1 MITTDSTARSGRYRI
16 MESAISFTENY
27 QGTNLHG
34 NPIYDVVYVSLVSNA
49 SIMVYDANNGID
61 YGADLQYKRWRLNG
75 ATTGLVSPDAHN
87 IYAKLSKTD
96 SNPIGDIVFST
107 YNYTTQGVS
116 EEKDAE
122 GNPIKD
128 YSDTHWMIKI
138 GTLSALTSP
147 DSEHPDRTLT
157 FDPGKLGTQ
166 QDNNEKGGGWVA
178 EMFDVVVADP
188 KRIKPLLWFDELKV
202 LGQSIFDRITDFYK
216 GFRIGNGENAK
227 EITSV
232 ATDKSVSE
240 DSDNAIATPAYVKAF
255 SEGRYLRRDTQDP
268 QSVSGPVNFEKDVT
282 VEADHAVGGNQT
294 IDGYQEVKGQATFHD
309 GARGDGYVEQGD
321 IIQGWNIDKDGIA
334 SFAKVKT
341 PSMQVYELT
350 LNRKTAVQGE
360 FVFSDGEVVEN
371 VEFKGADTYLLTVR
385 ALYEGYITTFKK
397 DDILYS
403 NINIIGSSAK
413 TGKCWM
419 YVTAVDGNKITAVHY
434 PYEACPAGENIN
446 PVPYMTIT
454 RHGNISD
461 KTRQDLFIISSETS
475 SLTMLRGV
483 SAPIVSSEGLYGVV
497 IGKLP
502 ATLLEYIHTAG
513 IGYVNGEDPY
523 VYARGVIVQDL
534 IMLDYQGKPIVQERY
549 RGKWRQEIANGLVQ
563 GEDTYQATTSVADTV
578 TYEGSL
584 WRCMVTGT
592 PVPPKDNI
600 AEWQKKVSKGDDS
613 TAVIY
618 TLKPSTN
625 IVYYRTAS
633 NTLSVDELTV
643 KVSVAGNG
651 EYYDIADQNTIEQ
664 AGLSVYYAIDGE
676 GEPILLNISPD
687 GEILLENGSGFIESE
702 DGSDLLLEG
711 EVLDITKIKDN
722 ITLYLKDLETGEMR
736 ASYVIP
742 VIKDGEE
749 GKRGRMLYPAGE
761 WNEKTSY
768 AIENNSAP
776 FVKKGNTYY
785 VLVYEGGAV
794 TNIDPANDVANNG
807 GYWKSF
813 TYMNYL
819 FAEFLMANWAM
830 FGTEGKGGIFYDKYL
845 FSQKVIKDNGEE
857 GDYDKGIFDANGN
870 LSGAVPKLML
880 DFVNGNVHTTNLIEQ
895 YRKQKRHAVVRV
907 TPSKGFNIYIPSD
920 VNDSTDAS
928 WSFRMRN
935 PMVILPSIGEMGLKN
950 YEIEGSHVTIT
961 FGLGGG
967 KYATLMNNNSGH
979 IPAENEFLL
988 VCVDDACIDPNKA
1001 EGFAKDTY
1009 YTNIG
1014 SDAHYGYSNFI
1025 FHGGRRGKY
1034 VMMSPGSTLKLR
1046 PYIVNEGVG
1055 GDRIYWMIESPGVYE
1070 KKLTVYHTAYSLPTE
1085 NIYPI
1090 ANVEVE
1096 MHNDTSIE
1104 PYTVTRSSGLVTY
1117 KVYTQKTLLNGASS
1131 TDEQN
1136 LTDIDS
1142 GYQYGICF
1150 ACGLISK
1157 LPDKIV
1163 ISAHCGTDGKRV
1175 GGYNENDS
1183 NYYHF
1188 RAFDPVNDKDK
1199 IQQET

>member
-1 MITTDSTARSGRYRI
+1 MAVSSIKDFWIHPNALTITLNYFGDPQLIQTSMLAGAVIMAYRKDVISYDAAHNFREWKLQAFPTQLNDTCAYYVHAELSRSGDTAMIIYSPVKRDIEGRSYIDGSWDSTTSNSSYFIYLGTI
-16 MESAISFTENY
+16 SASVDN
-27 QGTNLHG
+27 
-34 NPIYDVVYVSLVSNA
+34 D
-49 SIMVYDANNGID
+49 
-61 YGADLQYKRWRLNG
+61 G
-75 ATTGLVSPDAHN
+75 ATVERAWTDGFYTGTLDTDQQRMEEASGEWKTMFNYNDVIGQIEPQKPFSKIKVMGEAIFQSIAQFVNGLVIGKRTITDVAVSSDSGKESKVSDAT
-87 IYAKLSKTD
+87 L
-96 SNPIGDIVFST
+96 P
-107 YNYTTQGVS
+107 TTGYVDK
-116 EEKDAE
+116 EIEALD
-122 GNPIKD
+122 NHFLIKD
-128 YSDTHWMIKI
+128 
-138 GTLSALTSP
+138 GTEAQ
-147 DSEHPDRTLT
+147 EV
-157 FDPGKLGTQ
+157 
-166 QDNNEKGGGWVA
+166 GG
-178 EMFDVVVADP
+178 DVS
-188 KRIKPLLWFDELKV
+188 F
-202 LGQSIFDRITDFYK
+202 G
-216 GFRIGNGENAK
+216 GNVSVGE
-227 EITSV
+227 
-232 ATDKSVSE
+232 
-240 DSDNAIATPAYVKAF
+240 
-255 SEGRYLRRDTQDP
+255 
-268 QSVSGPVNFEKDVT
+268 
-282 VEADHAVGGNQT
+282 DHSVGGNQT
-294 IDGYQEVKGQATFHD
+294 INGELNITKNGTDDDKPAITI
-309 GARGDGYVEQGD
+309 GDFIEQGD
-321 IIQGWNIDKDGIA
+321 LIQGAQVTKEGIA

-371 VEFKGADTYLLTVR
+371 VEFFGADTYRLTVR
-385 ALYEGYITTFKK
+385 APYEGYITTFKK

-454 RHGNISD
+454 RHGNITD

-502 ATLLEYIHTAG
+502 ATLLEYIHKAG

-534 IMLDYQGKPIVQERY
+534 IMIDYHGKPIVQERY
-549 RGKWRQEIANGLVQ
+549 RGKWRQEIANGLVE
-563 GEDTYQATTSVADTV
+563 GEDTYQATASIADTV

-584 WRCMVTGT
+584 WRCMVSGT
-592 PVPPKDNI
+592 TVPPKDNI

-618 TLKPSTN
+618 TLKPSSN

-664 AGLSVYYAIDGE
+664 AGLSVYYALDGE
-676 GEPILLNISPD
+676 GEPKLLNISPD
-687 GEILLENGSGFIESE
+687 GEILLEDGSGFIESE

-711 EVLDITKIKDN
+711 EVLDITRIKDN

-749 GKRGRMLYPAGE
+749 GKQGRMLYPAGE
-761 WNEKTSY
+761 WNKDTTY

-776 FVKKGNTYY
+776 FVKEGSTYY
-785 VLVYEGGAV
+785 VLVWEGSAV
-794 TNIDPANDVANNG
+794 KGEKPSADKQGV
-807 GYWKSF
+807 YWRPF

-845 FSQKVIKDNGEE
+845 FSQKVIKDDGEE
-857 GDYDKGIFDANGN
+857 DNYNKGIFDANGK

-895 YRKQKRHAVVRV
+895 YRKQQRYAVIRV
-907 TPSKGFNIYIPSD
+907 TPSEGFNIYIPSD
-920 VNDSTDAS
+920 VNDSDSAS

-935 PMVILPSIGEMGLKN
+935 PMVILPSLGGMGLED

-967 KYATLMNNNSGH
+967 KYATLMNNNSEH

-988 VCVDDACIDPNKA
+988 VCVDDACITPIEAK
-1001 EGFAKDTY
+1001 GFAKTTY
-1009 YTNIG
+1009 YTDIRGNEA
-1014 SDAHYGYSNFI
+1014 SYGYDNFI

-1046 PYIVNEGVG
+1046 PYIVNEGTG
-1055 GDRIYWMIESPGVYE
+1055 GNRIYWMIEGTEVYE
-1070 KKLTVYHTAYSLPTE
+1070 KNLTVYHTAYSLPTK
-1085 NIYPI
+1085 NVYPSRSI
-1090 ANVEVE
+1090 KVTL
-1096 MHNDTSIE
+1096 HNNTGEE
-1104 PYTVTRSSGLVTY
+1104 PCQSTNDGTTATY
-1117 KVYTQKTLLNGASS
+1117 RVYAGKTLLKGASA

-1136 LTDIDS
+1136 LTDES
-1142 GYQYGICF
+1142 NGYQYGICF

-1157 LPDKIV
+1157 LPDRII
-1163 ISAHCGTDGKRV
+1163 ISAHCDENGVRV
-1175 GGYNENDS
+1175 GEYNEKDF

-1188 RAFDPVNDKDK
+1188 RAFDPANDTDS
-1199 IQQET
+1199 ISQ